1 MIHATQLIV
10 LNLTKTGEKSV
21 VLHTLSPIFG
31 RRSFIVSVGKGTG
44 MALFL
49 PMNILDAEVVEN
61 SKSDLWRIRN
71 ISAGHPLGNI
81 RSNMFKNS
89 MTMFMSEVLFR
100 TLKDG
105 ANEDGLFDWCKRSI
119 LTLDAMESDFSNFH
133 LRFLLELA
141 VVLGFSPTAMDIAPF
156 AGEHLKDISAL
167 LESSFGEAMLLPLNG
182 RQRNSIA
189 DALIEYIGFHAESR
203 LEIRSLKV
211 LGELYR

>member
-1 MIHATQLIV
+1 M

-21 VLHTLSPIFG
+21 VLHTLSPEFG
-31 RRSFIVSVGKGTG
+31 RRSFIASVGKGVG

-49 PMNILDAEVVEN
+49 PMNILDAEIIEN
-61 SKSDLWRIRN
+61 SKSDLWRLRN
-71 ISAGHPLGNI
+71 ISSSHPLGGIRNNI
-81 RSNMFKNS
+81 HKNT
-89 MTMFMSEVLFR
+89 MTMFMSEVLYR

-105 ANEDGLFDWCKRSI
+105 ANEDGLFEWCRRSI

-156 AGEHLKDISAL
+156 VGEQLKHITAL

-182 RQRNSIA
+182 RQRNAIA
-189 DALIEYIGFHAESR
+189 EALIEYIGFHAESHI
-203 LEIRSLKV
+203 EVRSLRV
-211 LGELYR
+211 LGELYK